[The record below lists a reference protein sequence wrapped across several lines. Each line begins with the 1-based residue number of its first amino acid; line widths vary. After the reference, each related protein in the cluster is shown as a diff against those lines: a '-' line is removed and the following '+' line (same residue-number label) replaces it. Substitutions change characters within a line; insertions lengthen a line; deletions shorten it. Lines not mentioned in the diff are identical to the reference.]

1 MEPSENKT
9 QALKIL
15 KNEIDGFDYCKN
27 NTITEKKSYENKM
40 QTLKKYTMMR

>member
-27 NTITEKKSYENKM
+27 NTITEKNPMKTKC
-40 QTLKKYTMMR
+40 KH